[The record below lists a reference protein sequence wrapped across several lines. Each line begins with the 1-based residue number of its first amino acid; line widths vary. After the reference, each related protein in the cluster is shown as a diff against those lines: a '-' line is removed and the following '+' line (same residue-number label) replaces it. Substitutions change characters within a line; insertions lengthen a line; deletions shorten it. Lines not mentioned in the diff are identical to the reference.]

1 MVINRVIIF
10 IFFSLAII
18 FPIDSD
24 GDGYSDKLELELGTD
39 PDNIESRYYYGYWP
53 FNMNKDSIKGS
64 EIPIHCPFDISCGCE
79 SNKDCINQN
88 CKRSVK
94 GAYYCTP
101 KPGDTF
107 PRFIAVDQYGESVD
121 IYDFSMQGKIIAIEF
136 GASWCGPCRDL
147 SNWLSTGD
155 NSTIAN
161 NRWWKKE
168 YEIIKEKIDKGQI
181 IFITIL
187 FQDDLRNNA
196 GYDTVTDWH
205 EKYPNHKIPVLA
217 DEYADIHQWIKPT
230 GYPCINLL
238 DENMRLLN
246 FTSRGLSEAF
256 DMLSGLKPIPKLD

>member
-1 MVINRVIIF
+1 
-10 IFFSLAII
+10 
-18 FPIDSD
+18 
-24 GDGYSDKLELELGTD
+24 
-39 PDNIESRYYYGYWP
+39 
-53 FNMNKDSIKGS
+53 
-64 EIPIHCPFDISCGCE
+64 
-79 SNKDCINQN
+79 
-88 CKRSVK
+88 
-94 GAYYCTP
+94 
-101 KPGDTF
+101 
-107 PRFIAVDQYGESVD
+107 
-121 IYDFSMQGKIIAIEF
+121 MQGKIIAIEF

-161 NRWWKKE
+161 NRLLKKE
-168 YEIIKEKIDKGQI
+168 YEIIKEKIDKWQI